1 MENTKEMTLQE
12 IQEKLGCKIK
22 IVDEKTKVK
31 LSDIEIGKPFKVGYL
46 EFVVLEHFP
55 KTTAVI
61 LKDFWKKASFDSNSN
76 DYRSSD
82 IRKDLNT
89 DFYNQLAEIVGKE
102 NIIKHTVDLTSDDGR
117 KEYETCMDY
126 ISLLTYDQYRKYVS
140 ILDKYNP
147 KQWWWLATPYST
159 LKDYRLLV
167 RCVYDN
173 GALFNDYCS
182 NVSGV
187 RPFCILKSNIF
198 VSE

>member
-55 KTTAVI
+55 KITAVI

-82 IRKDLNT
+82 IRKDLNN
-89 DFYNQLAEIVGKE
+89 DFYDQLSKIVGKE
-102 NIIKHTVDLTSDDGR
+102 NIIKHGVDLTADDGR
-117 KEYETCMDY
+117 EDYADCMDY
-126 ISLLTYDQYRKYVS
+126 ISLLTCDWYRKYVS

-159 LKDYRLLV
+159 LKDYNSLV
-167 RCVYDN
+167 RCVSSN
-173 GALFNDYCS
+173 GTLCFDYCYR
-182 NVSGV
+182 NNGV
-187 RPFCILKSNIF
+187 RPFCILKSDIF

>member
-55 KTTAVI
+55 KITAVI

-82 IRKDLNT
+82 IRKDLNN
-89 DFYNQLAEIVGKE
+89 DFYDQLSKIVGKE
-102 NIIKHTVDLTSDDGR
+102 NIIKHGVDLTADDGR
-117 KEYETCMDY
+117 EDYADCMDY
-126 ISLLTYDQYRKYVS
+126 ISLLTCDWYRKYVS

-159 LKDYRLLV
+159 LKDYNSLV
-167 RCVYDN
+167 RCVRSN
-173 GALFNDYCS
+173 GALNNGNCNNYI
-182 NVSGV
+182 GV
-187 RPFCILKSNIF
+187 RPFCILKSDIF

>member
-12 IQEKLGCKIK
+12 IQEKLGYKIK
-22 IVDEKTKVK
+22 IVDEKAKFK
-31 LSDIEIGKPFKVGYL
+31 LADIQVGKPFKVGNL
-46 EFVVLEHFP
+46 EFVALEHFP
-55 KTTAVI
+55 DTTAVI
-61 LKDFWKKASFDSNSN
+61 LKEFWKKALFDSDYN

-102 NIIKHTVDLTSDDGR
+102 NIIEHTVDLTSDDGR
-117 KEYETCMDY
+117 KEYGTCRDY
-126 ISLLTYDQYRKYVS
+126 ISLLTCEQYRKYVN

-159 LKDYRLLV
+159 LKDYNSLV
-167 RCVYDN
+167 RCVYGS
-173 GALFNDYCS
+173 GALNYGDCYFN
-182 NVSGV
+182 SGV